1 MIVDNYKD
9 LMLICL
15 MSVNRVLCYFEK
27 GRDKYKAPEVE
38 LKLFFFDC
46 YTVTVEPRHFSRL
59 HSSIPPSPLLHLW
72 LLVGRVHPQHLLSS
86 TPSSSELIARLL
98 TFASIR
104 IVRNLSSMPRMTS
117 SDL

>member
-38 LKLFFFDC
+38 LKLFF
-46 YTVTVEPRHFSRL
+46 
-59 HSSIPPSPLLHLW
+59 SIAT
-72 LLVGRVHPQHLLSS
+72 R
-86 TPSSSELIARLL
+86 
-98 TFASIR
+98 
-104 IVRNLSSMPRMTS
+104 
-117 SDL
+117 